1 MVHPRTPEPLVVP
14 LRRTRAKLAWP
25 RLARGCVCA
34 LLVAVTACDD
44 APTDPL
50 VGVVAEESEAA
61 LALGVSFPEP
71 GGWVQDGTLGPIGM
85 QALQRWSA
93 SWSAEPEEGRAAREA
108 SYAPLAVAL
117 AGVTPPGRVADEL
130 ALLSEGVRRA
140 RAIVTADLPHRL
152 ADGISAAA
160 SFRSAAVV
168 AWERRDEVGAIERIL
183 RGSDALREVGPE
195 AVARALQGEVEASYR
210 RVSEGGPYSE
220 KDLERLHR
228 LVTGGREALAEGSWV
243 LAIRRAYYAR
253 ALMSGKD

>member
-1 MVHPRTPEPLVVP
+1 VP
-14 LRRTRAKLAWP
+14 ALRAATRA
-25 RLARGCVCA
+25 GVCA
-34 LLVAVTACDD
+34 LLVAVVACDD

-50 VGVVAEESEAA
+50 VGVVAQESEAA

-71 GGWVQDGTLGPIGM
+71 GGWIGDGTLGPIGT

-93 SWSAEPEEGRAAREA
+93 SWSADPAEGRAAREA
-108 SYAPLAVAL
+108 AYAPLAVAL
-117 AGVTPPGRVADEL
+117 ASVTPTGQVDDEL

-140 RAIVTADLPHRL
+140 RALVTDDLPPRL

-160 SFRSAAVV
+160 SFRSAAIV
-168 AWERRDEVGAIERIL
+168 AWEHGDEVGAIERIL

-210 RVSEGGPYSE
+210 RVLEGGPYPD

-253 ALMSGKD
+253 ALMRGND

>member
-1 MVHPRTPEPLVVP
+1 MRAVAGVGVCACLVV
-14 LRRTRAKLAWP
+14 
-25 RLARGCVCA
+25 
-34 LLVAVTACDD
+34 VAACED

-50 VGVVAEESEAA
+50 VGVVAQESEAA

-71 GGWVQDGTLGPIGM
+71 GAWVEQGTLGPIGT
-85 QALQRWSA
+85 QALQRWSV
-93 SWSAEPEEGRAAREA
+93 SWSAEPAEGRAARDA
-108 SYAPLAVAL
+108 AYAPLAVAL
-117 AGVTPPGRVADEL
+117 ASVTPPGRVDDEL

-140 RAIVTADLPHRL
+140 RALVTDDLPPRL
-152 ADGISAAA
+152 ADGIRAAA

-168 AWERRDEVGAIERIL
+168 AWDRGDEVGTIERIL

-195 AVARALQGEVEASYR
+195 AVARALQGEVEVSYR
-210 RVSEGGPYSE
+210 RVSEGGPYPD

-253 ALMSGKD
+253 ALMRGND